1 MIGDTKMANSEEG
14 SKRYR
19 QEIINER
26 YRAKMK
32 EQNSILGLTPDSKHL
47 PTVKEC
53 ESCEY
58 RDKCQGGKYCLT
70 AAAARKRAEEQKAK
84 PKCYRLLN
92 KESAMKFAVR
102 TLDPAKTP
110 VIVAYLSP
118 TVEEIL
124 FDSKET
130 AQAAARQLNRD
141 KTVVAEYG
149 KWKVVEVEER

>member
-1 MIGDTKMANSEEG
+1 MAD
-14 SKRYR
+14 SKDEKLNRQAVFRDRYR
-19 QEIINER
+19 E
-26 YRAKMK
+26 KMRV
-32 EQNSILGLTPDSKHL
+32 QNSMVGLTPDSKHL
-47 PTVKEC
+47 PTIKEC

-84 PKCYRLLN
+84 PKRYRLLN

-149 KWKVVEVEER
+149 KWKVVEVEDR